1 MLSFSFITGQ
11 VSHTASY
18 TSIYHC
24 LQVTTRCSS
33 ILSDRNVCFGCC
45 QHCPLLSSFSSMWRS
60 DGAQNENNNVWIT
73 EICSLRT
80 MCLEW
85 SATDFVCIIHHTWT
99 VPEQT
104 KDYFAWPMG
113 CDLALSW

>member
-33 ILSDRNVCFGCC
+33 ILSDKMCVSVAASTVRCCLHSAVCGDLMVPKTRTITYGSRRFAVSGPCVWNDL
-45 QHCPLLSSFSSMWRS
+45 PLTSCASSTTLGQFQSRLKT
-60 DGAQNENNNVWIT
+60 I
-73 EICSLRT
+73 SLG
-80 MCLEW
+80 LW
-85 SATDFVCIIHHTWT
+85 DVTWH
-99 VPEQT
+99 
-104 KDYFAWPMG
+104 FH
-113 CDLALSW
+113 